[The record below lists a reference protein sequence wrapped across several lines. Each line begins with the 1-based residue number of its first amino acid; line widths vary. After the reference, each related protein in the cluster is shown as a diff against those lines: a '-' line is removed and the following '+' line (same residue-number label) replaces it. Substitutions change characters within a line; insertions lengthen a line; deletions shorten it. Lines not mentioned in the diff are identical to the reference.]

1 MKRRLEWPEGC
12 TALQE
17 SKVRPGFW
25 RRLER
30 SIRKRRKRLFSL
42 IGIDK
47 NKKEEDKFNRVEIL
61 LEGLSKNQRG
71 LEIGPSF
78 RPLAAKKDGFNVKI
92 LDHATAEELAA
103 KYKTHGVD
111 VSKIEKVDFVWR
123 GERFK
128 KLVKGE
134 KFDWILASHVIEHTT
149 DLIGFLQDC
158 EAILQKNGEL
168 RLVIP
173 DKNFCFD
180 QDRECT
186 SLGRVI
192 DIFEIG
198 PKIQTIGSAA
208 DYYLQVCRKNGMIA
222 WDKNTRG
229 VITKMHSLN
238 EAKKA
243 IRETKQGKY
252 LDIHNWVFE
261 PHSFTKIFE
270 SISLLNYT
278 SLKITR
284 IIPTVGH
291 EFFVFLKK

>member
-1 MKRRLEWPEGC
+1 MKRRLESLEDR
-12 TALQE
+12 TTFQE
-17 SKVRPGFW
+17 SKDRPGFW

-30 SIRKRRKRLFSL
+30 SIRKRRKRFFAL

-47 NKKEEDKFNRVEIL
+47 NKKRFNRVEIL

-78 RPLAAKKDGFNVKI
+78 SPLAAKKDGFNVKI

-111 VSKIEKVDFVWR
+111 ISKIETVDFVWK
-123 GERFK
+123 GERFE
-128 KLVKGE
+128 KLVNGE

-149 DLIGFLQDC
+149 DLIGFLRDC

-168 RLVIP
+168 RLAIP

-180 QDRECT
+180 HDRECT

-198 PKIQTIGSAA
+198 PRIQTVGSVAE
-208 DYYLQVCRKNGMIA
+208 YYLQVCKKNGKIS
-222 WDKNTRG
+222 WDKRTQG
-229 VITKMHSLN
+229 VITKVHSLEEVKN
-238 EAKKA
+238 A
-243 IRETKQGKY
+243 ILETKKGKY

-270 SISLLNYT
+270 NISLLNYT
-278 SLKITR
+278 SLKIKR
-284 IIPTVGH
+284 IIPTLGH
-291 EFFVFLKK
+291 EFFVFFKK

>member
-1 MKRRLEWPEGC
+1 MDDHTKFR
-12 TALQE
+12 E
-17 SKVRPGFW
+17 SKDRPGFL
-25 RRLER
+25 RRFER
-30 SIRKRRKRLFSL
+30 SIRKIRKRLFVM
-42 IGIDK
+42 IGINK
-47 NKKEEDKFNRVEIL
+47 NKKEENKFNRVQIL
-61 LEGLSKNQRG
+61 LDCLSKNQKG

-78 RPLAAKKDGFNVKI
+78 SPLAAKKDGFNVKI
-92 LDHATAEELAA
+92 LDHATAEELAE

-111 VSKIEKVDFVWR
+111 ISKIERVDFVWR

-128 KLVKGE
+128 KLVKEE

-168 RLVIP
+168 RLAIP
-173 DKNFCFD
+173 DKNYCFD
-180 QDRECT
+180 HDRECT

-208 DYYLQVCRKNGMIA
+208 DYYLQVCKKNGMIA
-222 WDKNTRG
+222 WDKGTHG
-229 VITKMHSLN
+229 VITKVHTLE

-243 IRETKQGKY
+243 IHETKKGKY
-252 LDIHNWVFE
+252 IDIHNWVFE

-270 SISLLNYT
+270 NISLLNYT
-278 SLKITR
+278 SLKIMK

>member
-1 MKRRLEWPEGC
+1 MNRRPESLEDR
-12 TALQE
+12 TTFQE
-17 SKVRPGFW
+17 SRDRPGFW
-25 RRLER
+25 RHLER
-30 SIRKRRKRLFSL
+30 SIRKERNRLFGL
-42 IGIDK
+42 IGINK

-78 RPLAAKKDGFNVKI
+78 SPLAAKKDGFNVKI
-92 LDHATAEELAA
+92 LDHAAAEELAA
-103 KYKTHGVD
+103 KYKKHGVD
-111 VSKIEKVDFVWR
+111 VSKIEEVDFVWK
-123 GERFK
+123 GERFE

-134 KFDWILASHVIEHTT
+134 KFDWILASHVVEHTA

-158 EAILQKNGEL
+158 ETILQKNGEV
-168 RLVIP
+168 RLAIP

-180 QDRECT
+180 LERECT

-198 PKIQTIGSAA
+198 PKIQTIGSVAE
-208 DYYLQVCRKNGMIA
+208 YYLQVCKKNGVIA
-222 WDKNTRG
+222 WDKSNQG
-229 VITKMHSLN
+229 VITKVHSLE
-238 EAKKA
+238 EAKNA
-243 IRETKQGKY
+243 IRETKKGKY

-261 PHSFTKIFE
+261 PRSFTKIFE
-270 SISLLNYT
+270 NISLLKYT
-278 SLKITR
+278 SLKIKK

>member
-1 MKRRLEWPEGC
+1 MKRRLEWPEGR

-17 SKVRPGFW
+17 SKDRPGFW

-30 SIRKRRKRLFSL
+30 SVRKRRKRLFAL

-78 RPLAAKKDGFNVKI
+78 SPLAAKKDGFNVKI
-92 LDHATAEELAA
+92 LDHATAKELAA

-123 GERFK
+123 GERFR

-192 DIFEIG
+192 DIFESG

-208 DYYLQVCRKNGMIA
+208 DYYLQVCKKNGMIA
-222 WDKNTRG
+222 WNKSTRG
-229 VITKMHSLN
+229 VVTKMHSLE

-243 IRETKQGKY
+243 IHETKKGKY

-270 SISLLNYT
+270 NISLLNYT
-278 SLKITR
+278 TLKITKL
-284 IIPTVGH
+284 IPTVGH